1 MQRSPLLVF
10 IIMLTFFVISFL
22 TNIIGPLIPDII
34 HSFQLSLTL
43 VAILPFAFFIAY
55 GIMSIP
61 SGMLIE
67 TYGEKK
73 VMLAAFV
80 VAFVGSWLL
89 ALWPGYATAIV
100 SVFLIG
106 CGMAMLQVVINPL
119 LRTAGG
125 AEHYAFFSVLAQLV
139 FGSASFVSPLVYE
152 WIVTHFQDAHPD
164 LMIRILHKLV
174 RADLSWI
181 SLYGLFGLICLLMWI
196 IIFAVR
202 FPRVERTAE
211 EAAEPLHIYG
221 MLFRK
226 KIVLLF
232 FLGIFCY
239 VGTEQGLSSW
249 MSQFLMVYHH
259 VDPHVTGA
267 AAVSRFWGLMTIGGL
282 VGLPLMKIWD
292 SRKVLIVFT
301 FLALVCLSFSLY
313 GSDRVSLICFPL
325 MGFFASI
332 MYPVIISLALNSV
345 SEHHGSFAGILMTA
359 IIGGAVVPLL
369 IGTVGDHIGLRA
381 GMWLLYVT
389 LLYIFSIGF
398 WSKPLIANKTIQWKK
413 KDA

>member
-1 MQRSPLLVF
+1 MQRSPVLV
-10 IIMLTFFVISFL
+10 ILIMLTFFVISFL

-67 TYGEKK
+67 AYGEKK
-73 VMLAAFV
+73 LMLGAFV
-80 VAFVGSWLL
+80 VALVGSWLL
-89 ALWPGYATAIV
+89 ALWPGYITAMI

-125 AEHYAFFSVLAQLV
+125 AEHYAFFSVLAQLI
-139 FGSASFVSPLVYE
+139 FGLASFVSPLVYT
-152 WIVTHFQDAHPD
+152 WIVTHFHDQHPD
-164 LMIRILHKLV
+164 AIIRILHQLV
-174 RADLSWI
+174 PANLSWI
-181 SLYGLFGLICLLMWI
+181 SLYWLFGLICVCMWLI
-196 IIFAVR
+196 ILAVR

-211 EAAEPLHIYG
+211 EKIEPLHVYAS
-221 MLFRK
+221 LLTRK
-226 KIVLLF
+226 VVLLF

-249 MSQFLMVYHH
+249 MSQFLVVYHH

-267 AAVSRFWGLMTIGGL
+267 AAVSRFWGLMTVGGI

-292 SRKVLIVFT
+292 SRKILIVFT
-301 FLALVCLSFSLY
+301 FMALICFSLALY
-313 GSDRVSLICFPL
+313 GSDRLSLICFPL

-345 SEHHGSFAGILMTA
+345 SAHHGAFAGILMTA
-359 IIGGAVVPLL
+359 IIGGAVIPLL
-369 IGTVGDHIGLRA
+369 IGAWGDHFGLRS
-381 GMWLLYVT
+381 GMWIIYLT

-398 WSKPLIANKTIQWKK
+398 WAKPLITNKTIQWKNN
-413 KDA
+413 KD